1 VSTTDPH
8 TTEHRGRAFGPDAAA
23 ILSTE
28 HWSLLTARTLLINE
42 GQQRTTVFL
51 TTLSAATVAIALLA
65 DATGFGRRALTFA
78 LVILPIVLFIGVTTY
93 GRLIQINRD
102 EKQTMLAMNR
112 LRNAYLTMRP
122 ELRPYFTASPY
133 DDERGFATS
142 YSLVEPTTA
151 RSSPF
156 FLVTTP
162 TVVGTVNAAV
172 AGTLAV
178 LAVLAVTTPPPAVL
192 TIVGAAVFGSVWAG
206 LFALQRRTLE
216 PLRVVPRFPAPPPAR
231 RQSPEEVSGGGGED
245 DPLDGSAGR
254 V

>member
-1 VSTTDPH
+1 
-8 TTEHRGRAFGPDAAA
+8 
-23 ILSTE
+23 
-28 HWSLLTARTLLINE
+28 
-42 GQQRTTVFL
+42 
-51 TTLSAATVAIALLA
+51 
-65 DATGFGRRALTFA
+65 
-78 LVILPIVLFIGVTTY
+78 VLFIGITTY

-102 EKQTMLAMNR
+102 EKQTVLAMNR

-142 YSLVEPTTA
+142 YGLVEPSTA
-151 RSSPF
+151 RSSPY

-192 TIVGAAVFGSVWAG
+192 TIVGAAAFGLVWSA

-216 PLRVVPRFPAPPPAR
+216 PLRGVARFPSPPP
-231 RQSPEEVSGGGGED
+231 PGH
-245 DPLDGSAGR
+245 DPQ
-254 V
+254 